1 MTRRTHLLA
10 IGSFLAWLVAQ
21 VALYWPSYTSVTD
34 AAFVTES
41 MVEEIA
47 TLAIWIAIW
56 GWLTWVEQGR
66 ARLSEHTIIA
76 SIASFIDVAIL
87 NFGIPWMFFNFG
99 WPWPVDMHNIPKAA
113 LITLTALVHLH
124 WVTRKGVNPRL
135 FAIWLAAS
143 VLTISLVAA
152 YTWAKKNDHEAS
164 EKLPYSPNIYPP
176 TFIVKPEHNLQ
187 DGLDHMWKKSWDA
200 K

>member
-1 MTRRTHLLA
+1 MMRRTHLLA
-10 IGSFLAWLVAQ
+10 FGAFLAWLVVQ

-34 AAFVTES
+34 AAFITES

-47 TLAIWIAIW
+47 TVATWIAVW

-66 ARLSEHTIIA
+66 ARLSEHIIIA
-76 SIASFIDVAIL
+76 SVASFIDVAIL

-99 WPWPVDMHNIPKAA
+99 WPWPVDIHNIPKAA

-124 WVTRKGVNPRL
+124 WVTRKGVYPRL

-143 VLTISLVAA
+143 VLTMSLVVA
-152 YTWAKKNDHEAS
+152 YTWAKKNDHEAA

-187 DGLDHMWKKSWDA
+187 DGLAHMWKKSWDT